1 MGQYTPKHGSW
12 LDIAKIELSVFTQ
25 QGLDRRIPD
34 LETLRREATAWA
46 ERRNAEQASVERMHG
61 PSSSDSI
68 RNIRRN
74 DGPLRQA
81 ALYRK
86 NRLKLGTR
94 GC

>member
-1 MGQYTPKHGSW
+1 M
-12 LDIAKIELSVFTQ
+12 
-25 QGLDRRIPD
+25 R
-34 LETLRREATAWA
+34 
-46 ERRNAEQASVERMHG
+46 G

-81 ALYRK
+81 AFYRK

-94 GC
+94 GLPLVGDSTDQSRSDAALKQLGSQAARWGSEGSYLTARKAFYNTLPRGEGL